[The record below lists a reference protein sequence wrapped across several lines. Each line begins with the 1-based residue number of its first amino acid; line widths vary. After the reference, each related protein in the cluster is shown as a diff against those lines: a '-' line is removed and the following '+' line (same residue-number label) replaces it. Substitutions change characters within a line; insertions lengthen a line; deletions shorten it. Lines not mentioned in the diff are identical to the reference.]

1 MILEARIKTA
11 SGERVEAVVKLEGVR
26 MMNVALLVLLVDVLE
41 WPDTQL
47 PAGFLD
53 GFSVIGVIAADS
65 GIHRLLNPPP
75 LGDLGEFTETFDK
88 DKDKVM
94 TTNVSWNREVVARWR
109 STRRQHRADPRRQVA
124 ITSNSFTMCGKQQ
137 QEKSWQGGLDRV

>member
-53 GFSVIGVIAADS
+53 GFQS
-65 GIHRLLNPPP
+65 
-75 LGDLGEFTETFDK
+75 
-88 DKDKVM
+88 
-94 TTNVSWNREVVARWR
+94 
-109 STRRQHRADPRRQVA
+109 
-124 ITSNSFTMCGKQQ
+124 
-137 QEKSWQGGLDRV
+137 